1 MTRENERMLT
11 ALKAAVSETLENER
25 RLEQYAV
32 VWENNQAVIIRN
44 NDKKLADRVL
54 PEQ

>member
-1 MTRENERMLT
+1 MTRENEKMLA
-11 ALKAAVSETLENER
+11 ALKAAVSEALENKR

-32 VWENNQAVIIRN
+32 VWRNNRPVIIRN
-44 NDKKLADRVL
+44 NDKKIAGRVL

>member
-11 ALKAAVSETLENER
+11 ALKAAVSETLENKR

-32 VWENNQAVIIRN
+32 VWRNNRTVIIRN
-44 NDKKLADRVL
+44 NDKRIADRVL